1 MGKIGA
7 SSSEKMGELGCL
19 THAHKCNERQ
29 NYIHAKLMELL
40 QVTIVFNIWCTEFAS
55 SEITHARP
63 YTYLI
68 HTTIRGTIAIAF

>member
-1 MGKIGA
+1 MGKIGT

-29 NYIHAKLMELL
+29 NYMQNLMELL

-55 SEITHARP
+55 SEITHAQP
-63 YTYLI
+63 FTYLI